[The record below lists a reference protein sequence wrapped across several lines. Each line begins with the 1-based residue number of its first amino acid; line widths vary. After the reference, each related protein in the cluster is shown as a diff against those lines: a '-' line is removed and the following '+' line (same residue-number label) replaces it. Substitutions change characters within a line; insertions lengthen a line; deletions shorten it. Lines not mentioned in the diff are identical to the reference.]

1 MRNPR
6 SFLVRGGL
14 LALLALFALTACA
27 QGATNDSREPGGM
40 GASGSASP
48 QGSGA
53 GATGGAAG
61 TVAGSGAFENPAG
74 PPDPQLFPDAGPMG
88 CNDLQVS
95 FEPVIP
101 TVLLLVDRSG
111 SMWDSGYGASPTR
124 WQAIY
129 DALMDESTGA
139 VQAFASEVRF
149 GLMTYT
155 SDGGTHTCPVLE
167 NVPPA
172 LDNFAAI
179 DAVYTAASERPSFKA
194 ETPTGEGVR
203 AATELLGQVSEPG
216 AKHIVLI
223 TDGEPDSCTT
233 FDPQCGQDES
243 IAAVQEA
250 FAQDIATFVI
260 GISSDVGAAHL
271 QDVAN
276 AGAGLP
282 VRAPDMQFM
291 YNCVNPGYA
300 SMTASYAAAGETP
313 GAAPVYQPADGDA
326 IATTLRTLIR
336 GVRSCSF
343 TLEGEVVL
351 EDAHLGTVVLDDA
364 PLAHDDPD
372 GWHMRDPRTLELVGA
387 ACTRLQTDATEL
399 LVSFPCDVID
409 VL

>member
-1 MRNPR
+1 MRIPPSLR
-6 SFLVRGGL
+6 ILCAPW
-14 LALLALFALTACA
+14 ALLVLAACA
-27 QGATNDSREPGGM
+27 QGSAGDSEGPVGGM
-40 GASGSASP
+40 GGSGPP
-48 QGSGA
+48 QGSDTDTTSGVP
-53 GATGGAAG
+53 GGQ
-61 TVAGSGAFENPAG
+61 AGSGAFENPAG
-74 PPDPQLFPDAGPMG
+74 PPDPSQLLPDAGPQG
-88 CNDLQVS
+88 CNELQVS

-101 TVLLLVDRSG
+101 TVLLLLDRSG
-111 SMWDSGYGASPTR
+111 SMWDSGYGSSPTR

-129 DALMDESTGA
+129 DALMAPATGA

-155 SDGGTHTCPVLE
+155 SDGGSQMCPMLE
-167 NVPPA
+167 DVPPA
-172 LDNFAAI
+172 LGNYAAI
-179 DAVYTAASERPSFKA
+179 DAMYTAASERPAFKA

-203 AATELLGQVSEPG
+203 AATELLGQLSEPG
-216 AKHIVLI
+216 AKYIVLI

-243 IAAVQEA
+243 IAAVQAA
-250 FAQDIATFVI
+250 FALDIATFVI

-282 VRAPDMQFM
+282 VRAPDQQFM
-291 YNCVNPGYA
+291 NNCINPGYA
-300 SMTASYAAAGETP
+300 SMTASYAAAGATP
-313 GAAPVYQPADGDA
+313 GTAPVYQPADGAA
-326 IATTLRTLIR
+326 ITTTLETLIR

-343 TLEGEVVL
+343 TLEH
-351 EDAHLGTVVLDDA
+351 DLGTVLLDDA
-364 PLAHDDPD
+364 PLAHESPD
-372 GWHMRDPRTLELVGA
+372 GWRMLDARTLELVGE